1 MSEYCN
7 NKFFIQGVLKEYAEK
22 VPQANLKSEN
32 CQRDL
37 AAYISEK
44 IQKEKNKV

>member
-7 NKFFIQGVLKEYAEK
+7 NKFFIQGILKEYVKK
-22 VPQANLKSEN
+22 VPQANLMSES
-32 CQRDL
+32 CQLDL

>member
-44 IQKEKNKV
+44 IQKETNKV

>member
-1 MSEYCN
+1 MGEYCN
-7 NKFFIQGVLKEYAEK
+7 NKFFIQGVLREYINK
-22 VPQANLKSEN
+22 VPQANLMSES

-44 IQKEKNKV
+44 IQEQKNKI